1 MGVQAWAVGWCLV
14 LIACTAADGDS
25 GGDSADDTAVRTGP
39 PTTLA
44 EPTTTAPPT
53 TAGTTSTTVAISTTL
68 TDWTC
73 PEGAPAGARCHRL
86 DVPADWSD
94 PSSSRI
100 SLPVV
105 VLPANAPTRREDAI
119 VIPAG
124 GPGDR
129 GLDGLRYWRE
139 SAIGQ
144 ERDIVL
150 YDQRGAGLAE
160 PNLECP
166 ERDEAF
172 VANLQRDEPFDI
184 ERGAIVTAFAACRER
199 LEAAG
204 IDVDDYDSEASVRD
218 LDAIREALGY
228 DTWNLLGISY
238 GARLT
243 LAAMRSA
250 PEHLRSVILDS
261 VYDVTAGGI
270 AQTAID
276 AERAFQ
282 QLADGCAADPAC
294 AAAHPDV
301 AATITAVN
309 ERYNAAPIVVD
320 VDLEDGAGPRRFVIT
335 GDDALGGLFNALYD
349 ADLVPLLPSIL
360 DGLANGETGVV
371 PELIRQGVA
380 FATRASDGMSVSV
393 NCADNGGLPQS
404 ADEEAVRHPGR
415 TALLVTDVLCSEWPV
430 EPTSESFNEPVVS
443 DIPAL
448 VLAGLYDPVTPP
460 AGTEA
465 VAGHLTNATFG
476 LWPNR
481 GHGVTG
487 EPCATTVE
495 LAFLADP
502 TAPVDLSCLASVPGP
517 AFA

>member
-1 MGVQAWAVGWCLV
+1 VGAAGDTSSDRTTPATTV
-14 LIACTAADGDS
+14 AEAATTA
-25 GGDSADDTAVRTGP
+25 T
-39 PTTLA
+39 PTTGA
-44 EPTTTAPPT
+44 
-53 TAGTTSTTVAISTTL
+53 TTSTTIAATTL
-68 TDWTC
+68 TAWSC

-86 DVPADWSD
+86 AVPADWSD
-94 PSSSRI
+94 PSGSRI
-100 SLPVV
+100 SLPVI
-105 VLPANAPTRREDAI
+105 VLPAKGPTRREDPI

-124 GPGDR
+124 GPGDP
-129 GLDGLRYWRE
+129 GLTGAWYWRD
-139 SAIGQ
+139 SALGD

-160 PNLECP
+160 PSLECP

-172 VANLQRDEPFDI
+172 VANLQRAEQFDV
-184 ERGAIVTAFAACRER
+184 ERAAIVEAFTACRRR

-204 IDVDDYDSEASVRD
+204 IDLDDYDSEASVRD

-238 GARLT
+238 GARLS
-243 LAAMRSA
+243 LASMRSA
-250 PEHLRSVILDS
+250 PDHLRSVILDS
-261 VYDVTAGGI
+261 VYDVTSGGL

-282 QLADGCAADPAC
+282 QLADGCAADATC
-294 AAAHPDV
+294 AGAHPDV

-309 ERYNAAPIVVD
+309 ERYNATPIVVD
-320 VDLEDGAGPRRFVIT
+320 VDLGDGAGPRRFVIT

-349 ADLVPLLPSIL
+349 ADLIPVLPSIL
-360 DGLANGETGVV
+360 DRLANGDTGVV
-371 PELIRQGVA
+371 PELVRQGVA
-380 FATRASDGMSVSV
+380 FATRGSDGMSISV
-393 NCADNGGLPQS
+393 NCADNAGLDQ
-404 ADEEAVRHPGR
+404 ALDEEAVSDPGR

-430 EPTSESFNEPVVS
+430 EPTSDSFNEPVVS
-443 DIPAL
+443 PIPAL

-460 AGTEA
+460 ARTEA
-465 VAGHLTNATFG
+465 VAGHLPNATFG
-476 LWPNR
+476 LWPNQ

-495 LAFLADP
+495 LAFLAEP
-502 TAPVDLSCLASVPGP
+502 TAPVDMSCLARVPGP

>member
-1 MGVQAWAVGWCLV
+1 
-14 LIACTAADGDS
+14 
-25 GGDSADDTAVRTGP
+25 
-39 PTTLA
+39 
-44 EPTTTAPPT
+44 
-53 TAGTTSTTVAISTTL
+53 
-68 TDWTC
+68 
-73 PEGAPAGARCHRL
+73 
-86 DVPADWSD
+86 VPADWSD

-100 SLPVV
+100 SLPIA
-105 VLPANAPTRREDAI
+105 VLPATGPAPRDDPI
-119 VIPAG
+119 VVPAG
-124 GPGDR
+124 GPGGEAVRDAA
-129 GLDGLRYWRE
+129 YWRE
-139 SAIGQ
+139 SALGRD
-144 ERDIVL
+144 RDIVL
-150 YDQRGAGLAE
+150 YDQRGTGRAE

-184 ERGAIVTAFAACRER
+184 ERGAIVAALAACRQR

-204 IDVDDYDSEASVRD
+204 VDLDDYDSEASVRD

-250 PEHLRSVILDS
+250 PEHVRSVILDS
-261 VYDVTAGGI
+261 VYDVTAGGMGR
-270 AQTAID
+270 TAID

-282 QLADGCAADPAC
+282 QLADGCAANPAC

-301 AATITAVN
+301 AATIAAVN
-309 ERYNAAPIVVD
+309 ERYNAAPLVVD
-320 VDLEDGAGPRRFVIT
+320 VDLDDGAGVRRFVIT
-335 GDDALGGLFNALYD
+335 GDDAIGGLFNALYD
-349 ADLVPLLPSIL
+349 ADVIPLLPSIL

-371 PELIRQGVA
+371 PELIRRGVG
-380 FATRASDGMSVSV
+380 FATSFADAMQIAV
-393 NCADNGGLPQS
+393 NCADNAGLDQS
-404 ADEEAVRHPGR
+404 VDEQAVADPGR
-415 TALLVTDVLCSEWPV
+415 TALLVTDIVCSEWPV
-430 EPTSESFNEPVVS
+430 EPTSDTFNEAVVS

-476 LWPNR
+476 LWPNQ
-481 GHGVTG
+481 GHGATG

-502 TAPVDLSCLASVPGP
+502 TAPVDLSCLAGVPRP